1 MAIEQKAPGFE
12 QADAAQQSKQKG
24 LQLQRIYLKDVSF
37 ETPGVPAVFTEQW
50 APNVDVQLNSTAHAL
65 KGDTDFE
72 VELTVTVTAKK
83 DDANVY
89 LIEVKYAGV
98 FSLSGMENEEREFLL
113 GAYCPNLLFPYV
125 RETLSTLAAKGT
137 FPQLLLQPI
146 NFDALFQQAKAQR
159 LAQQEAQGQT
169 IN

>member
-1 MAIEQKAPGFE
+1 MAEE
-12 QADAAQQSKQKG
+12 QAEQQKG

-37 ETPGVPAVFTEQW
+37 ETPGVPGIFTEQW
-50 APNVDVQLNSTAHAL
+50 EPKIDVQLNSAAHKLGAS
-65 KGDTDFE
+65 DTDFE

-83 DDANVY
+83 DESTVY
-89 LIEVKYAGV
+89 LIEVKQAGV
-98 FSLSGMENEEREFLL
+98 FTLTGMEDQERDFLL

-125 RETLSTLAAKGT
+125 RETLSSLAAKGT

-146 NFDALFQQAKAQR
+146 NFEALYQQSQAQR
-159 LAQQEAQGQT
+159 QAQAEGEGQT

>member
-1 MAIEQKAPGFE
+1 MAIEQKAPGAE
-12 QADAAQQSKQKG
+12 QANNEQGEQKG

-50 APNVDVQLNSTAHAL
+50 QPNVDVQLNSTAHPLA
-65 KGDTDFE
+65 GDTDFE

-83 DDANVY
+83 EDKTVY

-98 FSLSGMENEEREFLL
+98 FSIKGMKEEEREFLL

-125 RETLSTLAAKGT
+125 RETLSGLAAKGT

-146 NFDALFQQAKAQR
+146 NFEALFQQAKAQR
-159 LAQQEAQGQT
+159 LAQQEAKGQT
-169 IN
+169 LN